1 MSASTVAIAGTDSA
15 QTEEGDKPPIQ
26 RKRRRSHGSAG
37 EETATS
43 RKESLG
49 GALARALVG
58 TLAFVFRA
66 PVRLFRP
73 VKLSSWNLLEAMAKR
88 EGKSLSLRYMRT
100 LIRREKVNRWQ
111 SGSHGSLPH
120 SRPGLLSPPVDIL
133 SSPAASTPP
142 RQYDHWVLSL

>member
-1 MSASTVAIAGTDSA
+1 MLLLLFKVSMSSIADVENTSSEKKNNVAI
-15 QTEEGDKPPIQ
+15 
-26 RKRRRSHGSAG
+26 RKRRKSRSDGSD
-37 EETATS
+37 EMEPS

-88 EGKSLSLRYMRT
+88 EGKSLSLKYLRT
-100 LIRREKVNRWQ
+100 IIRRERVSFFTLKC
-111 SGSHGSLPH
+111 
-120 SRPGLLSPPVDIL
+120 LSNERRV
-133 SSPAASTPP
+133 
-142 RQYDHWVLSL
+142 